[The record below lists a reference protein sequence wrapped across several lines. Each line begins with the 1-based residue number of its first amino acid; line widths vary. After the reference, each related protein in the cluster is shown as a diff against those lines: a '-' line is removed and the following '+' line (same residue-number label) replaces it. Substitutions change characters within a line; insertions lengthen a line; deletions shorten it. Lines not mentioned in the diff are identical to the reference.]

1 MSLFDICCPKKPKRS
16 LDYVIKWVEE
26 ADKTLKELTEWK
38 SAIDSDIESLVK
50 EAVEGYDWSDLPQE
64 ALDHK
69 ADKVISST
77 YGNFA
82 SLDAGGNL
90 QDSGKK
96 PTDFVSKE
104 EYAGVDMFQDSDAI
118 NTILSEGVYSIS
130 YKQDGKK
137 YPTQHILV
145 VTRGYGKTK
154 PTAPTREIVY
164 QLLIDDF
171 GGMMK
176 RYRKFTDAEL
186 LEPDGDWTE
195 WTSMIPAVN
204 SVIMENGEYPVTG
217 AAIYSALAGKAN
229 LEHYHNIITNQISEG
244 KLAEFKVDATSGTA
258 TIGLNDGTTYKSSE
272 ININNIDNLNRVLQG
287 PQVPTQGSNKY
298 STSGQIYDFVK
309 TMSPKEL
316 TLVYGTKV
324 INKWELLSV
333 SDNQEFFNRI
343 PYNTP
348 VSIKFR
354 CQRQAGQS
362 SDVLQHD
369 FYVYGS
375 LQINFEGQ
383 EDEKAVY
390 IYINNAVYQ
399 GSIARL
405 DGQDWIYPNT
415 ITLTK
420 LQEDPFF

>member
-38 SAIDSDIESLVK
+38 SAIDNNIESLVK
-50 EAVEGYDWSDLPQE
+50 EAVEGYDWSNLPQE

-69 ADKVISST
+69 ADKVEGAT
-77 YGNFA
+77 FGNLVSF
-82 SLDAGGNL
+82 DAKGNL

-96 PTDFVSKE
+96 PTNFVPTEK
-104 EYAGVDMFQDSDAI
+104 YTGADIFQDSNAI
-118 NTILSEGVYSIS
+118 DTILSEGMYSIS

-145 VTRGYGKTK
+145 VTRDYRKTK
-154 PTAPTREIVY
+154 PTAPTREIVN

-171 GGMMK
+171 GGIIK

-204 SVIMENGEYPVTG
+204 SSIMENGEYPVTG

-229 LEHYHNIITNQISEG
+229 LEHYHNIITNQTSEG
-244 KLAEFKVDATSGTA
+244 KLAEFEVDATSGTA

-272 ININNIDNLNRVLQG
+272 INMNNIDNLNRALQS

-298 STSGQIYDFVK
+298 STSGQIYEFVK
-309 TMSPKEL
+309 TMLPKEL
-316 TLVYGTKV
+316 TLIYGVEAT
-324 INKWELLSV
+324 NKWKLLGV
-333 SDNQEFFNRI
+333 SDNQEFFNHI

-348 VSIKFR
+348 ISIKFR
-354 CQRQAGQS
+354 CKRQAGQA
-362 SDVLQHD
+362 SDVSQHD

-375 LQINFEGQ
+375 IQINLEGQ
-383 EDEKAVY
+383 EDDLIAY

-405 DGQDWIYPNT
+405 NGQDWVYSDTT
-415 ITLTK
+415 ILTK